1 MGRETWAGSVCF
13 QNALM
18 QPLDVVNT
26 NQPVPK
32 EQKMQFVLS
41 SGDQLEETSI
51 CHAESTPMLCEGIK
65 GMQTKSKKWFI
76 CDFFQWVIEKGTDL
90 LV

>member
-1 MGRETWAGSVCF
+1 
-13 QNALM
+13 M
-18 QPLDVVNT
+18 QPLDVVNA
-26 NQPVPK
+26 NQPVSK

-65 GMQTKSKKWFI
+65 GMQTKSNSKKWFI
-76 CDFFQWVIEKGTDL
+76 CDGSSKKELICSFEAGRLPK
-90 LV
+90 